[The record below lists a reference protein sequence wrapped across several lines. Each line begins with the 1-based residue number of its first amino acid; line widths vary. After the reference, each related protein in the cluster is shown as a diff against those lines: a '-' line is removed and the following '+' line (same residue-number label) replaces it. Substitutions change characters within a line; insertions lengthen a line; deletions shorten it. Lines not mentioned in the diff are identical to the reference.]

1 MKKVIKPVR
10 VFVSMLLMGCA
21 ISFSACSDNEN
32 TPQVPDEVTTDAMF
46 GDYTGKVVMSS
57 VNPLEGED
65 TGEGEET
72 PAGTDV
78 SASVANDTISFTN
91 FPIKD
96 IVLSV
101 VGDEAL
107 ADQIVEAVGDVNYK
121 IGYEPTLTANKD
133 SVVFVMH
140 PESLKLS
147 VTLPSSTEEEA
158 QPLLVEVKV
167 EAGNTAAYAVE
178 SGNMKF
184 DFHAAEILLGESEG
198 QTSLPG
204 FKGMSFDFDMNQSK
218 LAHHGF

>member
-1 MKKVIKPVR
+1 MRSRNLPHIRQKTFLQLFHRLFRLRVR
-10 VFVSMLLMGCA
+10 IA
-21 ISFSACSDNEN
+21 D
-32 TPQVPDEVTTDAMF
+32 
-46 GDYTGKVVMSS
+46 S
-57 VNPLEGED
+57 VNKSAHIVLLRHDIQTLPKVQII
-65 TGEGEET
+65 GEGEET

-184 DFHAAEILLGESEG
+184 DFHAAEILLGEGEG

>member
-1 MKKVIKPVR
+1 
-10 VFVSMLLMGCA
+10 MLLMGCA
-21 ISFSACSDNEN
+21 ISFSACSDDEN

-78 SASVANDTISFTN
+78 SASVADDTISFTN

-184 DFHAAEILLGESEG
+184 DFHAAEILLGEGEG